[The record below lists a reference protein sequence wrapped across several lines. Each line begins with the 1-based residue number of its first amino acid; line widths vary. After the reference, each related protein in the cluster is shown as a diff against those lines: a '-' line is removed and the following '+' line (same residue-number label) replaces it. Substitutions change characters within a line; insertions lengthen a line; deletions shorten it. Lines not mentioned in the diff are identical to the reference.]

1 MQPVRDLKERRRERR
16 VREILE
22 AAMSVFAERGYPNA
36 TMEAIAERALLS
48 RVALYKYFHDKEA
61 ILKALLEWKIDELA
75 ERLAAAPAGPYPE
88 AILALAREGVRF
100 QEENQ
105 GFFRALYTATGLPG
119 LLRDPELRER
129 KHRLVE
135 SVARVIEAGQRRGE
149 ARAGDPLRLAE
160 FFLNLLFSVTVHD
173 FFEPERP
180 PIYDPEPIA
189 ALFLR
194 GTLRA

>member
-1 MQPVRDLKERRRERR
+1 MAIGELKERRRERR

-22 AAMSVFAERGYPNA
+22 AAMAVFAEKGYPKA
-36 TMEAIAERALLS
+36 TMEEIAERALLS

-61 ILKALLEWKIDELA
+61 ILKALLEWKIEELA
-75 ERLAAAPAGPYPE
+75 ERLADPGGGYAE
-88 AILALAREGVRF
+88 RIRALARAGVRF

-119 LLRDPELRER
+119 LLRDPDLRGQ
-129 KHRLVE
+129 KQRLLKR
-135 SVARVIEAGQRRGE
+135 VAAVVEAGQRSGE
-149 ARAGDPLRLAE
+149 ARPGDPHRLAE

-173 FFEPERP
+173 FFEPDQP
-180 PIYDPEPIA
+180 PAYDPEPIA
-189 ALFLR
+189 EVFLR